1 MEWKYLNKKKN
12 LAEQFKNLKK
22 YFECLPGSGIFSNKL
37 IWIQEVKTSNN
48 SKTYTLSI
56 KYDGSVPKVYINNQ
70 GLIKNKYE
78 KIPHTYKTHY
88 ITADNQIVQ
97 LCLFYPKY
105 NEWKPHMYISEY
117 FVPWAI
123 EWLYYYEA
131 WRITGQW
138 LGGGKHN
145 E

>member
-1 MEWKYLNKKKN
+1 MELKYLNKKKN
-12 LAEQFKNLKK
+12 LAEQLTKLQDN
-22 YFECLPGSGIFSNKL
+22 FECLPGSGIFNNKL
-37 IWIQEVKTSNN
+37 VWIQKVKTSEN
-48 SKTYTLSI
+48 SKTYI
-56 KYDGSVPKVYINNQ
+56 IRIEYNGSVPEVYVNNQ
-70 GLIKNKYE
+70 GLIKNKRE
-78 KIPHTYKTHY
+78 KIPHTYKTNY
-88 ITADNQIVQ
+88 ISKDNQIVQ

-105 NEWKPHMYISEY
+105 NEWKPYMYISDY

-123 EWLYYYEA
+123 EWLFYYES